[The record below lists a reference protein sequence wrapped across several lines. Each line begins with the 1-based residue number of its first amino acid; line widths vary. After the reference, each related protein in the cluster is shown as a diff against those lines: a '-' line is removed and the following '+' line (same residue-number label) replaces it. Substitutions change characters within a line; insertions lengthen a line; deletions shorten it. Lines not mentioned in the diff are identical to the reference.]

1 MTNNFVKILQYIQ
14 DGIVLKDAIFF
25 TLFISYTV
33 LKYLDQ
39 VFLSVLAH
47 FGSPETN
54 VSNSAQEGF
63 ILCKEYSLQRMN
75 EYRVDSH
82 SLCFLLDAVMFFM
95 YLTLHHMS

>member
-1 MTNNFVKILQYIQ
+1 MQSFLHYLSVIQ
-14 DGIVLKDAIFF
+14 CVYLHLEHQTMKA
-25 TLFISYTV
+25 V

-54 VSNSAQEGF
+54 ASNSAQEGF
-63 ILCKEYSLQRMN
+63 ILCKEYSLWRMN
-75 EYRVDSH
+75 ECRVDSH

-95 YLTLHHMS
+95 YPTLHHMS